1 MRLVLG
7 GVAQG
12 KRNYVKTAYHIS
24 ENDIFS
30 GENAELEQLC
40 GAKAVDK
47 FHLWVRRKVKE
58 QADVPK
64 LTETFIKKNPDCIV
78 ICNEVGCGVV
88 PMLKE
93 EREYRGKQS
102 EGCVHSGSNRRKSYL
117 GWTDEP
123 LSEDGCEMLL
133 RNRKNYPAADLIFTS
148 PMLRC
153 RQTKEILYK
162 DQPYQIIEKWKEMN
176 FGSFEGKTYF
186 DLNGNEDY
194 QRWIDSGGTLPFPG
208 GESRAEFITRCK
220 EGLLDC
226 LMELEKQVTV
236 QEKVVCI
243 VHGGTIMALFDSYG
257 QGSYFDYQCR
267 CGQGY
272 ECTLSYAVDAN
283 GMVKETS
290 ISMRDEKLIF
300 GE

>member
-1 MRLVLG
+1 MERQRRTAEKVILAGQMNRFLRTDVKCCC
-7 GVAQG
+7 ATG
-12 KRNYVKTAYHIS
+12 KI
-24 ENDIFS
+24 
-30 GENAELEQLC
+30 
-40 GAKAVDK
+40 
-47 FHLWVRRKVKE
+47 
-58 QADVPK
+58 
-64 LTETFIKKNPDCIV
+64 
-78 ICNEVGCGVV
+78 
-88 PMLKE
+88 
-93 EREYRGKQS
+93 
-102 EGCVHSGSNRRKSYL
+102 
-117 GWTDEP
+117 
-123 LSEDGCEMLL
+123 
-133 RNRKNYPAADLIFTS
+133 PAADLIFTS

>member
-1 MRLVLG
+1 MRDSTENKITMAFIRHG
-7 GVAQG
+7 E
-12 KRNYVKTAYHIS
+12 TA
-24 ENDIFS
+24 
-30 GENAELEQLC
+30 
-40 GAKAVDK
+40 
-47 FHLWVRRKVKE
+47 
-58 QADVPK
+58 
-64 LTETFIKKNPDCIV
+64 
-78 ICNEVGCGVV
+78 
-88 PMLKE
+88 
-93 EREYRGKQS
+93 
-102 EGCVHSGSNRRKSYL
+102 SNRRKSYL

-133 RNRKNYPAADLIFTS
+133 RNRKNYPTADLIFTS

-194 QRWIDSGGTLPFPG
+194 QRWIDSGGTLPFPD

-220 EGLLDC
+220 AGLLDC

-283 GMVKETS
+283 GVVKETS

>member
-1 MRLVLG
+1 M
-7 GVAQG
+7 Q
-12 KRNYVKTAYHIS
+12 IES
-24 ENDIFS
+24 
-30 GENAELEQLC
+30 
-40 GAKAVDK
+40 
-47 FHLWVRRKVKE
+47 
-58 QADVPK
+58 
-64 LTETFIKKNPDCIV
+64 
-78 ICNEVGCGVV
+78 
-88 PMLKE
+88 LKE
-93 EREYRGKQS
+93 KMTGLAQTEI
-102 EGCVHSGSNRRKSYL
+102 V
-117 GWTDEP
+117 
-123 LSEDGCEMLL
+123 
-133 RNRKNYPAADLIFTS
+133 FTS
-148 PMLRC
+148 PMQRC
-153 RQTKEILYK
+153 RESAQILFPDREKIEI
-162 DQPYQIIEKWKEMN
+162 PEWKEMN
-176 FGSFEGKTYF
+176 FGAFEGKNYEQ
-186 DLNGNEDY
+186 LNGNPQY
-194 QRWIDSGGTLPFPG
+194 QAWIDSNGTLPFPG

>member
-1 MRLVLG
+1 
-7 GVAQG
+7 
-12 KRNYVKTAYHIS
+12 
-24 ENDIFS
+24 
-30 GENAELEQLC
+30 
-40 GAKAVDK
+40 
-47 FHLWVRRKVKE
+47 
-58 QADVPK
+58 
-64 LTETFIKKNPDCIV
+64 
-78 ICNEVGCGVV
+78 
-88 PMLKE
+88 
-93 EREYRGKQS
+93 
-102 EGCVHSGSNRRKSYL
+102 
-117 GWTDEP
+117 
-123 LSEDGCEMLL
+123 
-133 RNRKNYPAADLIFTS
+133 
-148 PMLRC
+148 
-153 RQTKEILYK
+153 
-162 DQPYQIIEKWKEMN
+162 MN

-194 QRWIDSGGTLPFPG
+194 QRWINSGGTLPFPD

-220 EGLLDC
+220 AGLLDC